1 MLVFIFLAMAIV
13 ARFVVVKKAMHISD
27 DFLSLLL
34 LSIGTFI
41 EVIGLVGFAVSGGLY
56 LANLIS

>member
-13 ARFVVVKKAMHISD
+13 ARFIVVKKAIYISD

-34 LSIGTFI
+34 LSIGTFV
-41 EVIGLVGFAVSGGLY
+41 EVIGLVGFASSAGLY
-56 LANLIS
+56 LGNLIS